1 MTKSQVGMIGL
12 GTMGRNLLLNIADH
26 GFIISGYDK
35 DIAKQAT
42 LNQINHKNV
51 IVSTSIESFVHS
63 LETPR
68 KIIILVPAGKIV
80 DYVIQELIPFLEKDD
95 ILIDG
100 GNSHFTDTDRRFA
113 DLQSTGIHFMGMGVS
128 GGEDG
133 ARYGPSMMPG
143 SNRASYEVMRPILEK
158 IAAKAEGMPCV
169 QFIGNGAAGHYTKMV
184 HNGIEYA
191 MMQMIS
197 EVYGVLKALGY
208 TNNELHEFFKECN
221 QSLLKGYLIEITSAI
236 FLKKDNLTDADLVDV
251 ILDKAGQKGTGMWTS
266 QSAFDLMVP
275 ITIIDSAVSARNI
288 SALKAER
295 VNNSKSITI
304 PKDRI
309 EINADKIKE
318 TAMESLY
325 LGFMLCYTQG
335 LHLLQ
340 VASLKYGYQLQI
352 SNILDVWKGGCIIR
366 SDMLGLF
373 KTAYEKKPLL
383 INAFASSIIYNEIS
397 VRLTELKEL
406 VAIGIQLGIA
416 TPALSN
422 ALNYCIAYSTE
433 HLPANLIQA
442 QRDYFGAHTYE
453 RNDREGIFHTDWNN

>member
-266 QSAFDLMVP
+266 QSAFELLVP

-288 SALKAER
+288 SALKDER
-295 VNNSKSITI
+295 VNNSKSIGI
-304 PKDRI
+304 PKGRI
-309 EINADKIKE
+309 EINAYKIKE

>member
-1 MTKSQVGMIGL
+1 MTTSQVGMIGL

-26 GFIISGYDK
+26 GFLISGYDR
-35 DIAKQAT
+35 DIAQQDK
-42 LNQINHKNV
+42 LHQIGHKNV
-51 IVSTSIESFVHS
+51 FVSDSVNSFMHS

-68 KIIILVPAGKIV
+68 KIIVLVPAGKTV
-80 DYVIQELIPFLEKDD
+80 DYVIHDLKPFLEKDD
-95 ILIDG
+95 IIIDG
-100 GNSHFTDTDRRFA
+100 GNSHFTDTDRRFT
-113 DLQSTGIHFMGMGVS
+113 DLQSIGIHFMGMGVS

-143 SNRASYEVMRPILEK
+143 SNRASYEIMRPIFEK
-158 IAAKAEGMPCV
+158 IAAKADGIPCV

-191 MMQMIS
+191 MMQMIG
-197 EVYGVLKALGY
+197 EVYGILKADGC
-208 TNNELHEFFKECN
+208 TNNELHEFFNECN
-221 QSLLKGYLIEITSAI
+221 QSLLKGYLIEITAAI
-236 FLKKDNLTDADLVDV
+236 FLKKDNLTDADLLDM

-288 SALKAER
+288 SALKTDR
-295 VNNSKSITI
+295 VTNSKSIQI
-304 PKDRI
+304 PKERI
-309 EINADKIKE
+309 GEDKE
-318 TAMESLY
+318 QTYQTAAKSLY
-325 LGFMLCYTQG
+325 LGFILCYTQG
-335 LHLLQ
+335 LHLLKA
-340 VASLKYGYQLQI
+340 ASSKYNYQLQI
-352 SNILDVWKGGCIIR
+352 SNILEVWKGGCIIR

-373 KTAYEKKPLL
+373 KSAYEKEPMLN
-383 INAFASSIIYNEIS
+383 NAFASSLVFKEIS
-397 VRLTELKEL
+397 ERIIELKQF
-406 VAIGIQLGIA
+406 VVMGIQLGIA

-433 HLPANLIQA
+433 KSPANLIQA

>member
-295 VNNSKSITI
+295 VNNSKSIGI
-304 PKDRI
+304 PKGRI

>member
-266 QSAFDLMVP
+266 QSAFELLVP

-288 SALKAER
+288 SALKDER
-295 VNNSKSITI
+295 VNNSKSIGI
-304 PKDRI
+304 PKGRI

-397 VRLTELKEL
+397 VRITELKEL

>member
-295 VNNSKSITI
+295 VNNSKSIAI
-304 PKDRI
+304 PKDRM

>member
-1 MTKSQVGMIGL
+1 MIGL

-266 QSAFDLMVP
+266 QSAFELLVP

-288 SALKAER
+288 SALKDER
-295 VNNSKSITI
+295 VNNSKSIGI
-304 PKDRI
+304 PKGRI

>member
-266 QSAFDLMVP
+266 QSAFELLVP

-288 SALKAER
+288 SALKDER
-295 VNNSKSITI
+295 VNNSKSIGI
-304 PKDRI
+304 PKGRI

>member
-80 DYVIQELIPFLEKDD
+80 DYVIQDLIPFLEKDD

-100 GNSHFTDTDRRFA
+100 GNSHFTDTDRRFT

-143 SNRASYEVMRPILEK
+143 SNRASYEVIRPILEK

-266 QSAFDLMVP
+266 QSAFDLLVP

-295 VNNSKSITI
+295 VNNSKSIGI
-304 PKDRI
+304 PKGRI

-373 KTAYEKKPLL
+373 KTAYEKKTLL

-397 VRLTELKEL
+397 VRITELKEL